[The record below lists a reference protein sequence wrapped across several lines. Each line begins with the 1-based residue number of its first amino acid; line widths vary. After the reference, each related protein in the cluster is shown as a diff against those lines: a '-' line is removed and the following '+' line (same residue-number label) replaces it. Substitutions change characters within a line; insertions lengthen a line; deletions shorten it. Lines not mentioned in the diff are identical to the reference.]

1 MTAQPLLFTDL
12 PTTDRVR
19 KSPRRSRV
27 TSIAAPVAVDLV
39 REPARLPPPANRPA
53 FPPAPVTASFDLVPP
68 GPPPPFDPAALSNP
82 ELRALV
88 QALPDQ
94 KLSHLL
100 IEAARELKR
109 RALPDRDPA
118 DSDDP
123 DATVVEPNPVL
134 LRAARQVVGE
144 LSGDDS

>member
-1 MTAQPLLFTDL
+1 MTAQPLLFIDL

-19 KSPRRSRV
+19 KNARRSRA

-39 REPARLPPPANRPA
+39 REPARTPPPATL
-53 FPPAPVTASFDLVPP
+53 TASFDLVPP

-109 RALPDRDPA
+109 RALPDGDPT

-123 DATVVEPNPVL
+123 EAEVVEPNPVL

-144 LSGDDS
+144 LSGEDS

>member
-19 KSPRRSRV
+19 KSARRNRV
-27 TSIAAPVAVDLV
+27 TTIAAPVAVDLV
-39 REPARLPPPANRPA
+39 REPARAPSSSLHPAIS
-53 FPPAPVTASFDLVPP
+53 PAPITASFDLVPP

-82 ELRALV
+82 ELRALT

-109 RALPDRDPA
+109 RALPDRDSD
-118 DSDDP
+118 DSDS
-123 DATVVEPNPVL
+123 AAAEPNPVL

-144 LSGDDS
+144 LSGEDS

>member
-1 MTAQPLLFTDL
+1 MTAQPLLFIDL

-19 KSPRRSRV
+19 KSARRSRA

-39 REPARLPPPANRPA
+39 REPARTPPHAA
-53 FPPAPVTASFDLVPP
+53 LTASFDLVPP

-109 RALPDRDPA
+109 RALPDRD
-118 DSDDP
+118 SDDP
-123 DATVVEPNPVL
+123 DAEAVEPNPVL

-144 LSGDDS
+144 LSGEDS

>member
-1 MTAQPLLFTDL
+1 MTAQPLLFIDL

-19 KSPRRSRV
+19 KTTRRSRV
-27 TSIAAPVAVDLV
+27 ASIAAPVAVDLV
-39 REPARLPPPANRPA
+39 REPVRPPPPAA
-53 FPPAPVTASFDLVPP
+53 LTASFDLVPP

-109 RALPDRDPA
+109 RALPDRDPT

-123 DATVVEPNPVL
+123 EAEAVEPNPVL

-144 LSGDDS
+144 LSGEDS